1 MPIHVDWDRLALP
14 TLWHQYHG
22 PLIALAVALGLA
34 LASRLTRSGWLA
46 AGAGGAGVVAGW
58 FALGGRVWVTY
69 ARPSVDH
76 LALPA
81 AVALLIGLRAER
93 LGRNRG
99 PLTALLLTAAIIG
112 WWLCGAPRSQA
123 ELLPVWP
130 IGLGAALAVVLFG
143 RALAGDASEPA
154 RLALA
159 GLAMAVSFHV
169 VELPPI
175 WMQLALVPALA
186 ALAMLALPMPP
197 GLAALP
203 IAADIGTVA
212 ALAVIDFGRLS
223 RLRVGA
229 VEVAA
234 AAPLLVVWLTPQLAG
249 RLGLAGRIATVGAG
263 VLAAAAAAGVSW
275 IALRTLG
282 R

>member
-1 MPIHVDWDRLALP
+1 MPIHVDWDRLAP
-14 TLWHQYHG
+14 QAVWHDYRG
-22 PLIALAVALGLA
+22 PLIALAVALALA
-34 LASRLTRSGWLA
+34 LAGRFTRSGWLA
-46 AGAGGAGVVAGW
+46 AAAGGGGVVAGW
-58 FALGGRVWVTY
+58 FALGGRIWVTY

-81 AVALLIGLRAER
+81 AVALLVGLFGER

-99 PLTALLLTAAIIG
+99 PLIALLLTAAVIG

-130 IGLGAALAVVLFG
+130 VGLGAALAVVLFG
-143 RALAGDASEPA
+143 RALAGDSAEPMQ
-154 RLALA
+154 LALA
-159 GLAMAVSFHV
+159 GLAMALSFHIV
-169 VELPPI
+169 ALPPI

-186 ALAMLALPMPP
+186 ALALLALPAPP

-203 IAADIGTVA
+203 IAADIAAVA
-212 ALAVIDFGRLS
+212 GLAVIDFGRLPHP
-223 RLRVGA
+223 RVGA
-229 VEVAA
+229 VDVAA
-234 AAPLLVVWLTPQLAG
+234 AAPLLAVWLTPRLAG
-249 RLGLAGRIATVGAG
+249 RLGLAGRAATAGAG
-263 VLAAAAAAGVSW
+263 LLAAAAAGGVSW